1 MKDLYALEQ
10 TGSEVAMGVDMPGHG
25 MLTLTLR
32 RDSGCRAVLDLDPSA
47 FDGDVVVQVG
57 QSAVWASDL
66 SHLGWGK
73 TA

>member
-32 RDSGCRAVLDLDPSA
+32 RDPGGRAVLDLDPSA
-47 FDGDVVVQVG
+47 FGGDVEVQVG
-57 QSAVWASDL
+57 QSAVWTNGQSRL
-66 SHLGWGK
+66 GK